1 MQTANIMLALGG
13 DAGNSVPKYGVTA
26 AEIAVLR
33 AIHGDDAVHDIEPTG
48 EDAVVETDH
57 GNPRK
62 RTNREELSRLQRE
75 YASGR
80 LFGTDIRAVGALF
93 PGAAARVFED
103 IEELGLNENAF
114 KPERRASATSK
125 PRAATKK
132 VDEPEEGLAGM
143 TKAELVAHA
152 EANGIE
158 IDATA
163 KKADIVSA
171 IEAAKRKEP
180 EEDGVGDM
188 TDGKSAF
195 E

>member
-13 DAGNSVPKYGVTA
+13 DKGNCVPKYGVTA

-33 AIHGDDAVHDIEPTG
+33 AIHGDDAVFDVEPTG
-48 EDAVVETDH
+48 EDALAED
-57 GNPRK
+57 GERK
-62 RTNREELSRLQRE
+62 RTNREELTRLQHQ

-80 LFGTDIRAVGALF
+80 LFGTDVRAVGALF

-103 IEELGLNENAF
+103 IDELSLSEEAF
-114 KPERRASATSK
+114 KAESRATSK
-125 PRAATKK
+125 SKPAKAGKGKK
-132 VDEPEEGLAGM
+132 GAKTEEL
-143 TKAELVAHA
+143 
-152 EANGIE
+152 
-158 IDATA
+158 
-163 KKADIVSA
+163 
-171 IEAAKRKEP
+171 

>member
-13 DAGNSVPKYGVTA
+13 DKGNCVPKYGVTA

-33 AIHGDDAVHDIEPTG
+33 AIHGDDAVFDVEPTG
-48 EDAVVETDH
+48 EDALAED
-57 GNPRK
+57 GEDALAEDGERK
-62 RTNREELSRLQRE
+62 RTNREELARLQHQ

-80 LFGTDIRAVGALF
+80 LFGTDVRAVGALF

-103 IEELGLNENAF
+103 IDELSLSEEAF
-114 KPERRASATSK
+114 K
-125 PRAATKK
+125 
-132 VDEPEEGLAGM
+132 
-143 TKAELVAHA
+143 AESR
-152 EANGIE
+152 
-158 IDATA
+158 ATA
-163 KKADIVSA
+163 KSKPAKAGKGKKG
-171 IEAAKRKEP
+171 AKTEEP